1 MKNIAQPIDLAG
13 KNSVCFLNYN
23 LAYGGTE
30 KVIVSLAN
38 HFQSLGHQVTIITLS
53 ETNDFKDFINPD
65 IRIVCLYVAKMKFLI
80 PKLSSFILKNKFDN
94 FISNVWPLTSLSFI
108 VRIFSKDTRL
118 IFVEHCNLT
127 EQFQD
132 KSFFFKSMQN
142 ISINIFYRFAHLIV
156 GVSAGVKQDL
166 MNRGLSKQRI
176 KVIYNPVISQP
187 LKESGQTNQSI
198 QKWKASS
205 KKKLI
210 AVGRFKA
217 QKNFRNLVKAI
228 HCLKKDLNL
237 DVSLLILGDGEERKI
252 IEQTIINLDLEDN
265 IFLAGWV
272 SDPLPYYDIA
282 DLFVLSSNYE
292 GFGVVIVE
300 AMSRGL
306 NIVSTDCKSGPR
318 EILNEGELGYLS
330 IVDDPKSL
338 ARSIANAL
346 AHPIE
351 KDKLVERSKD
361 FSEIKIGM
369 LYEKIIK

>member
-1 MKNIAQPIDLAG
+1 MKNIAQPIDSAG

-38 HFQSLGHQVTIITLS
+38 HFQSLGRQVTIITLS

-65 IRIVCLYVAKMKFLI
+65 IRIVCLYVTKMKFLI
-80 PKLSSFILKNKFDN
+80 PKLSLFILKNKFDN
-94 FISNVWPLTSLSFI
+94 FISNVWPLTSLSFV

-127 EQFQD
+127 EQFQN
-132 KSFFFKSMQN
+132 KSFLFKSIQN
-142 ISINIFYRFAHLIV
+142 ISIRIFYRFAHLII
-156 GVSAGVKQDL
+156 GVSTGVKQDL
-166 MNRGLSKQRI
+166 LNRGLSKQRI
-176 KVIYNPVISQP
+176 KVIYNPIISQP
-187 LKESGQTNQSI
+187 LKESVQTNHII

-205 KKKLI
+205 KKKLV

-217 QKNFRNLVKAI
+217 QKNFKNLVKAL
-228 HCLKKDLNL
+228 HYLKKDLNL
-237 DVSLLILGDGEERKI
+237 DLSLLILGDGEERNE
-252 IEQTIINLDLEDN
+252 IEQAITNLGLEDN

-272 SDPLPYYDIA
+272 SDPLPYYDMA
-282 DLFVLSSNYE
+282 DLFVLSSDYE

-318 EILNEGELGYLS
+318 EILMDGELGYLS
-330 IVDDPKSL
+330 KVNDPKSL
-338 ARSIANAL
+338 GCSIADAL
-346 AHPIE
+346 ANPIE
-351 KDKLVERSKD
+351 KSKLLERSRD
-361 FSEIKIGM
+361 FSEIKIGK